1 MRSVGNGRMVSNNEI
16 TLKAWRQDI
25 AVNAMAVRPVEWP
38 RDAAYRLTVTFLFK
52 RPKAHISKK
61 GGVVPSAPPHHTKAP
76 DLDKL
81 CRAIGDAISITG
93 ILMDND
99 SSIVEI
105 RAVKKYCVG
114 GAPAGCFTRLEVLP

>member
-1 MRSVGNGRMVSNNEI
+1 
-16 TLKAWRQDI
+16 
-25 AVNAMAVRPVEWP
+25 MAVRPADWP
-38 RDAAYRLTVTFLFK
+38 RDAAYRLTVTFMFK
-52 RPKAHISKK
+52 RPKGHISKK
-61 GGVVPSAPPHHTKAP
+61 GGVVPSAPLHHTKAP

-114 GAPAGCFTRLEVLP
+114 DQPQGCYTKLEAIQ